1 MKKTILIIA
10 AGLMASI
17 SIAQQQIQ
25 NGGFENWENVPGGSE
40 PVNWNSFLTAGGF
53 FSNLADNQ
61 IEESTDVRPGST
73 GSKSIKIWSRTPLPG
88 LVANGNLTLGKINM
102 GSASAS
108 DDSNHNRSITADSDF
123 SQELTD
129 SPDSLVFWVKFI
141 PNGHSGN
148 ARVKATIHDNYDYRD
163 PEDAASSNH
172 VVATAVLN
180 YPSTGENWVRKSIPF
195 DYSGPATDGAYI
207 LITFTTNEIAGG
219 GKKDDVV
226 FIDDVELIY
235 NSLSTDNQET
245 LSSISIYPNPVK
257 DVLTIDNV
265 EKNTQYS
272 IHSVL
277 GEVVLSGKLNE
288 TTNKIETSKI
298 QNGVYILRMVN
309 EGNTRTVRFVKN

>member
-1 MKKTILIIA
+1 M
-10 AGLMASI
+10 
-17 SIAQQQIQ
+17 
-25 NGGFENWENVPGGSE
+25 
-40 PVNWNSFLTAGGF
+40 
-53 FSNLADNQ
+53 
-61 IEESTDVRPGST
+61 
-73 GSKSIKIWSRTPLPG
+73 
-88 LVANGNLTLGKINM
+88 
-102 GSASAS
+102 
-108 DDSNHNRSITADSDF
+108 
-123 SQELTD
+123 
-129 SPDSLVFWVKFI
+129 KFI

-207 LITFTTNEIAGG
+207 LITFTTNETAGG

-235 NSLSTDNQET
+235 NPLSTDNQET

-277 GEVVLSGKLNE
+277 GERSEERRVGKE
-288 TTNKIETSKI
+288 C
-298 QNGVYILRMVN
+298 
-309 EGNTRTVRFVKN
+309 RFGWWR